1 MKDYVKIQSKKTINV
16 TDGLPYQ
23 NFTKKDS
30 DIPNRM
36 KIAPVW
42 PKKTILIKEGTHFYP
57 SEVVEFDS
65 VKKLEKL
72 EVLTIDTRDYTIDDV
87 TQAEKAECLKM
98 KKKVAKPTDTK
109 KEIKRT
115 TKKESIVKE
124 EKLEDKE

>member
-36 KIAPVW
+36 KIAPTW

-57 SEVVEFDS
+57 SEVVKFDS
-65 VKKLEKL
+65 VKKLEEL
-72 EVLTIDTRDYTIDDV
+72 DIVTIDTRDYTIEDV
-87 TQAEKAECLKM
+87 PQEERNECIKM
-98 KKKVAKPTDTK
+98 KKKVEKPSTK
-109 KEIKRT
+109 KDE
-115 TKKESIVKE
+115 TKGKKVKE
-124 EKLEDKE
+124 EKLEEDKE

>member
-16 TDGLPYQ
+16 TDGLPFD

-57 SEVVEFDS
+57 SEVVEFDA
-65 VKKLEKL
+65 VKKLENL
-72 EVLTIDTRDYTIDDV
+72 EILTIDTRDYTIEDV
-87 TQAEKAECLKM
+87 PQTEKQECLKM
-98 KKKVAKPTDTK
+98 KKKVAKPVELK
-109 KEIKRT
+109 KETKRT
-115 TKKESIVKE
+115 TKKENVV
-124 EKLEDKE
+124 EKLDDKE